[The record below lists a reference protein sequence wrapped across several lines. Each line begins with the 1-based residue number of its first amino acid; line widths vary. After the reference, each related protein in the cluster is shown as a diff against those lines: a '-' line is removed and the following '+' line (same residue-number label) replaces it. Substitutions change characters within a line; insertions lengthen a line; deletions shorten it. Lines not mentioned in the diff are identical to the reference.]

1 MVRFKTRWLLLS
13 IDDKP
18 LACTSPFGSM
28 IDKPDSESTSSS
40 TAALYSAARQPA
52 SALGPSLTP
61 QLITRLLRASLVYNF
76 GDVASGAFGG
86 VLTCKYYSPHT
97 GTAIVRC
104 SRDAA
109 RLVWASATLLSSP
122 IEAEVGTSTDKLP
135 SLRMR
140 VVHCGGTIKK
150 VQNKAIE
157 LDTKLILRLRAR
169 QKKLATNAA
178 NGQKKQDV
186 KTTVVQEVQPQV
198 VKLAPVLGDDEDL
211 GEALDANAAEPP
223 TTKLELPVH
232 PTAPAKANQ
241 DSKSDAET
249 QALIARSRK
258 EINSISH

>member
-1 MVRFKTRWLLLS
+1 
-13 IDDKP
+13 
-18 LACTSPFGSM
+18 
-28 IDKPDSESTSSS
+28 
-40 TAALYSAARQPA
+40 
-52 SALGPSLTP
+52 
-61 QLITRLLRASLVYNF
+61 
-76 GDVASGAFGG
+76 
-86 VLTCKYYSPHT
+86 
-97 GTAIVRC
+97 
-104 SRDAA
+104 
-109 RLVWASATLLSSP
+109 
-122 IEAEVGTSTDKLP
+122 
-135 SLRMR
+135 MR